1 MMENHSL
8 TYRKSVLDNGLRV
21 ITVEMPHLHS
31 VEISLYVKAGTRFET
46 EANNGISH
54 FLEHMLFRGTKN
66 MPNSYQLHKRF
77 ESLGGD
83 INAVTGVEDTCYWL
97 SLHPRYFARGVA
109 LFSELF
115 LSPRFADMDTE
126 KQIIL
131 EEILNETNE
140 RGEDIDIDNLSSK
153 MLWPDSSLGFPT
165 LGSRENVLRFT
176 EQEVRSFFETH
187 YTASNMVLCI
197 AGKIGHEQALSLAS
211 RYFSAL
217 PRGQEIQITP
227 QKSCQQ
233 AARVLFKKNSGSQA
247 NVQVCFRAVS
257 YNSPDYYAIL
267 LLQRIMDYGN
277 SSRLQWNI
285 RERQG
290 LVYDIS
296 ASVSS
301 FHDTGTF
308 DIDFSVAPGKI
319 SRVVQEVLRQI
330 KNLTTELVSQEE
342 FSRARRR
349 CILEFDFSLDNVAK
363 MADRFGWN
371 ELYRQGESLEAERKK
386 IEQVTREQIFRLCRE
401 HFVNSGLN
409 IVVVGQY
416 SKEEEVRV
424 NALAREFSP

>member
-1 MMENHSL
+1 
-8 TYRKSVLDNGLRV
+8 
-21 ITVEMPHLHS
+21 
-31 VEISLYVKAGTRFET
+31 
-46 EANNGISH
+46 
-54 FLEHMLFRGTKN
+54 

-97 SLHPRYFARGVA
+97 SLHPRYFARGLA

-115 LSPRFADMDTE
+115 ISPKFADMETE

-140 RGEDIDIDNLSSK
+140 TGEDIDIDNLSSRL
-153 MLWPDSSLGFPT
+153 LWPEGSLGFPT
-165 LGSRENVLRFT
+165 LGTRENVLGFT
-176 EQEVRSFFETH
+176 GEDVRTYFETH
-187 YTASNMVLCI
+187 YTASNMVLCV
-197 AGKIGHEQALSLAS
+197 AGKIKHERVLTFAGK
-211 RYFSAL
+211 YFSEL
-217 PRGQEIQITP
+217 PKGQEVQVPPQI
-227 QKSCQQ
+227 SCQK
-233 AARVLFKKNSGSQA
+233 AAQVLFKKNSGSQA

-257 YNSPDYYAIL
+257 YNSPDYYALL

-296 ASVSS
+296 AGVSS

-319 SRVVQEVLRQI
+319 SRVVQEVLREVRKTAMTI
-330 KNLTTELVSQEE
+330 VSQEE
-342 FSRARRR
+342 FLRARRR
-349 CILEFDFSLDNVAK
+349 YILEFDFSLDNVAK

-371 ELYRQGESLEAERKK
+371 ELYRQGESLESERNK
-386 IEQVTREQIFRLCRE
+386 IEQVTREQILHLCRE
-401 HFVNSGLN
+401 CFVNSGLN

-416 SKEEEVRV
+416 EKEEEMRV
-424 NALAREFSP
+424 NALASGFVP